1 MINGVSELWN
11 YLHLSAYRVRINVG
25 EIAFCWRSVSFLRDL
40 KFKVYLKEKLTPSLT

>member
-11 YLHLSAYRVRINVG
+11 YFAP
-25 EIAFCWRSVSFLRDL
+25 FSVSSQNKCWGNCFLLEKCFLLRDL